1 MSNFCSVNSSGLSR
15 VLWCFPPFL
24 TAFTSFCLPIYLW
37 CCFNLDASGC
47 FPFMESDSLLIRL
60 KHSRATSRILDLEEI
75 SSICNNDIA
84 NAQTFHKP
92 KKTWL
97 ISSSGKTTKLQA
109 SLCIYVHNLINMVTR
124 LPPPL
129 PVFTKAALCTCPVV
143 KSISA
148 YWSVQPWC
156 DRYHWLYKGAFP
168 VSLLTCSLSP
178 NIIAGFA
185 SLTV

>member
-84 NAQTFHKP
+84 NAQKLFTSQRKHDWFLPMVKQQNYKLHFAYMYTIWL
-92 KKTWL
+92 TWL
-97 ISSSGKTTKLQA
+97 RGCLLHSLYLQKLLCVRVQLLNPSRLTGLYSRDAIDITDSTKVLFLCLCLLVHYLQ
-109 SLCIYVHNLINMVTR
+109 T
-124 LPPPL
+124 
-129 PVFTKAALCTCPVV
+129 
-143 KSISA
+143 
-148 YWSVQPWC
+148 
-156 DRYHWLYKGAFP
+156 
-168 VSLLTCSLSP
+168 
-178 NIIAGFA
+178 
-185 SLTV
+185 